1 MKKMGT
7 ETKVGIFVL
16 LGIIVLAFMTV
27 TVGKFH
33 LGKEA
38 GYRVYGLFDS
48 AAGVDRN
55 SPVRIAGVHVG
66 TVERVF
72 LEGGKA
78 KVALRIPPDV
88 RLYEDAKAYL
98 RSEGLLGE
106 RYVEI
111 FPGSE
116 EKPRLRDEGVIH
128 QGAPP
133 VSLDQVLSRLSGI
146 GEDMGEVLGP
156 LGQILKGIDPEKVG
170 HVVSNFET
178 FSRDL
183 PPLVADAR
191 DTLNN
196 FKNIS
201 AKLERGEG
209 TLGKLI
215 SDEEAYRDI
224 KKMLAAI
231 RDVAEKVQRGEG
243 ILGKL
248 ISDEEAYQDLKK
260 TLVALRGVAEKV
272 QRGEGTLGK
281 LISDDGAYEDVRK
294 TLAAIRDVAEKVQRG
309 EGTLG
314 KLISDDGAYQ
324 DAKATLAN
332 LRHLSEKLER
342 GEGVLGRLIT
352 DEQLGREV
360 EKTVKRVQE
369 AAEGVREQNPVT
381 ALGILLGLIF

>member
-7 ETKVGIFVL
+7 ETKVGIFVF

-27 TVGKFH
+27 TVGRFH

-38 GYRVYGLFDS
+38 GYRVYALFDS

-66 TVERVF
+66 TVERIS
-72 LEGGKA
+72 LERGKA
-78 KVALRIPPDV
+78 KVALRIPPNV

-106 RYVEI
+106 RYIEI
-111 FPGSE
+111 SPGSE
-116 EKPRLRDEGVIH
+116 EKSRLREEGLIQ

-133 VSLDQVLSRLSGI
+133 VSLDQVLSRLGGI
-146 GEDMGEVLGP
+146 GEDMKAVLAP

-183 PPLVADAR
+183 SPLIADGR
-191 DTLNN
+191 ETLGN
-196 FKNIS
+196 FRNIS

-215 SDEEAYRDI
+215 NDDEAYRDVR
-224 KKMLAAI
+224 KTLVAL
-231 RDVAEKVQRGEG
+231 RDVAEKVR
-243 ILGKL
+243 
-248 ISDEEAYQDLKK
+248 
-260 TLVALRGVAEKV
+260 
-272 QRGEGTLGK
+272 RGEGTLGK
-281 LISDDGAYEDVRK
+281 LINDDEAYQDARK
-294 TLAAIRDVAEKVQRG
+294 TLVALRDVAEKVQRG

-314 KLISDDGAYQ
+314 KLINDDEAYQ
-324 DAKATLAN
+324 DARATLAN
-332 LRHLSEKLER
+332 LRHLSEKLDR

-352 DEQLGREV
+352 DDELGQEV

>member
-1 MKKMGT
+1 MKRMGT

-38 GYRVYGLFDS
+38 GYRVYVLFDS
-48 AAGVDRN
+48 AAGVVRN

-66 TVERVF
+66 KVERIS
-72 LEGGKA
+72 LERGQA
-78 KVALRIPPDV
+78 KVALRIPPGV
-88 RLYEDAKAYL
+88 HLYEDAKAYL

-106 RYVEI
+106 RYIEI
-111 FPGSE
+111 LPGSE
-116 EKPRLRDEGVIH
+116 ERPRLKEEGLIP

-133 VSLDQVLSRLSGI
+133 VSIEQVLSRLSGI
-146 GEDMGEVLGP
+146 GESFEAVLQP
-156 LGQILKGIDPEKVG
+156 LGHLLKGIDPEKVKNMT
-170 HVVSNFET
+170 SNFEG

-183 PPLVADAR
+183 PHLAADAR
-191 DTLNN
+191 ETLGNL
-196 FKNIS
+196 KDIS

-215 SDEEAYRDI
+215 SDEEAYRD
-224 KKMLAAI
+224 AG
-231 RDVAEKVQRGEG
+231 R
-243 ILGKL
+243 
-248 ISDEEAYQDLKK
+248 
-260 TLVALRGVAEKV
+260 TLVALREIVEKV

-281 LISDDGAYEDVRK
+281 LVNDEGAYQDVRE
-294 TLAAIRDVAEKVQRG
+294 TLVAMRDVAEKVQRG

-314 KLISDDGAYQ
+314 KLINDDEAYQ
-324 DAKATLAN
+324 DARATLAN
-332 LRHLSEKLER
+332 LRRTSERLDR

-352 DEQLGREV
+352 DDELGQEV
-360 EKTVKRVQE
+360 EKTVRRVQE
-369 AAEGVREQNPVT
+369 AAEGVKEQSPIT